1 MAFASWEWLL
11 VRTLPVC
18 ALERSSLSIA
28 SRIKTRNA
36 KQIQQCKSQESL
48 VLQNKT
54 RVKTNKQRG
63 SVGETSCDVNFRSAA
78 CLADHLVFTKK
89 SYAWLKKSASISDG
103 FVWLL
108 TTDWLE

>member
-18 ALERSSLSIA
+18 ALERSSLSIT

-54 RVKTNKQRG
+54 RVKNEQTEGKYG
-63 SVGETSCDVNFRSAA
+63 
-78 CLADHLVFTKK
+78 
-89 SYAWLKKSASISDG
+89 
-103 FVWLL
+103 
-108 TTDWLE
+108 

>member
-28 SRIKTRNA
+28 SRIKTKNA
-36 KQIQQCKSQESL
+36 KQTQQCKSQESL

-54 RVKTNKQRG
+54 RVKNEQTEGRYG
-63 SVGETSCDVNFRSAA
+63 
-78 CLADHLVFTKK
+78 
-89 SYAWLKKSASISDG
+89 
-103 FVWLL
+103 
-108 TTDWLE
+108 

>member
-36 KQIQQCKSQESL
+36 KQIQKCKSQESL

-54 RVKTNKQRG
+54 RVKNEQTEGKYG
-63 SVGETSCDVNFRSAA
+63 
-78 CLADHLVFTKK
+78 
-89 SYAWLKKSASISDG
+89 
-103 FVWLL
+103 
-108 TTDWLE
+108 

>member
-18 ALERSSLSIA
+18 ALERSSLSIT

-54 RVKTNKQRG
+54 RVKKRTNRG
-63 SVGETSCDVNFRSAA
+63 EVWVR
-78 CLADHLVFTKK
+78 LAVM
-89 SYAWLKKSASISDG
+89 
-103 FVWLL
+103 
-108 TTDWLE
+108 

>member
-11 VRTLPVC
+11 VRTLSVC

-54 RVKTNKQRG
+54 RVKNEQTEGKYG
-63 SVGETSCDVNFRSAA
+63 
-78 CLADHLVFTKK
+78 
-89 SYAWLKKSASISDG
+89 
-103 FVWLL
+103 
-108 TTDWLE
+108 